1 MNTPR
6 LALATIL
13 SVGFLLILLSLL
25 NVPFPLA
32 QAQTSGSE
40 IGRPGDAAA
49 GIANGDL
56 ENGRDGSWGEFLTH
70 DMDDVRLYTHEAAQP
85 DVGITKQV
93 IGSNLKAGDRVTFTL
108 SIANTGSDVAT
119 QVVVTD
125 ILPSQ
130 VLSRTYANSLPI
142 TPSGVY
148 SYVWDVGA
156 LAVEQSGVITIYGQI
171 DPLLKGSFSFS
182 NSASISDPQ
191 DNTPGNN
198 TSSVSVTIDGSVKIY
213 LPIAMNRW
221 PPIPDA
227 PVLNGISNSDGDGN
241 YSVTWNV
248 AYLADT
254 YTLQEDDNAA
264 FSSPV
269 TVYGHGGGTSWTA
282 SGKASGT
289 YYYRVKATNSWGDSG
304 WSNVQSAIV
313 LPPPS
318 VLYVQNNTGGQV
330 CLEVYGTGIGRK
342 CYSPGLY
349 YYGTFPSGTYSWH
362 GSSPCGSASG
372 SQYFSPCTWTLTVSC
387 GAGVTLQSAAWL
399 LQPDE

>member
-1 MNTPR
+1 
-6 LALATIL
+6 L

-25 NVPFPLA
+25 NVPLPLA

-40 IGRPGDAAA
+40 IGRPGDATAINVHL
-49 GIANGDL
+49 GGDYA
-56 ENGRDGSWGEFLTH
+56 DTSCLTQSVFID
-70 DMDDVRLYTHEAAQP
+70 DMRLFTREAAQP
-85 DVGITKQV
+85 DVGITQQV
-93 IGSNLKAGDRVTFTL
+93 ISNNLKAGDGVTFTL
-108 SIANTGSDVAT
+108 SIANTGSAVASN
-119 QVVVTD
+119 VVVTD
-125 ILPSQ
+125 VVPPQ
-130 VLSRTYANSLPI
+130 VLTLSYASTLVI
-142 TPSGVY
+142 TPIGAD
-148 SYVWDVGA
+148 SYVWNVGT
-156 LAVEQSGVITIYGQI
+156 LGVGQSGVITIYGQI

-182 NSASISDPQ
+182 NLASISDPQ

-198 TSSVSVTIDGSVKIY
+198 TSSVSVTIDGGAIIY
-213 LPIAMNRW
+213 LPITMKRW

-227 PVLNGISNSDGDGN
+227 PVLNAIGNSDGDGN
-241 YSVTWNV
+241 YTVTWD
-248 AYLADT
+248 AAFLADT

-269 TVYGHGGGTSWTA
+269 TVYDHASGTSWTA

-289 YYYRVKATNSWGDSG
+289 YYYRVEATNSWGDSG